1 MLQACATQQELDD
14 SSGEDQREVMMVR
27 RLNIKHSNYIWMN
40 FTGTSLNVL
49 TLIDSGAQVSVLPC
63 KLYEKL
69 PKEKQHPKSK
79 STVKIKAGNGTEI
92 KCFGVAPVE
101 FGFQGMTFVYNLYV
115 VEDTVQPILGYD
127 FMHDV
132 GGSEISPSEN
142 TVKIRGKLLN
152 LVTPADV

>member
-1 MLQACATQQELDD
+1 MQACATQQESSD
-14 SSGEDQREVMMVR
+14 SGGEDQREVMMVR
-27 RLNIKHSNYIWMN
+27 RLNIKHSNYIWVN

-101 FGFQGMTFVYNLYV
+101 FGFQGRHSFTICTLWKILCSLSWVMISCMT
-115 VEDTVQPILGYD
+115 
-127 FMHDV
+127 
-132 GGSEISPSEN
+132 
-142 TVKIRGKLLN
+142 
-152 LVTPADV
+152 LVDQRYRRPKTQ

>member
-1 MLQACATQQELDD
+1 MQVEQPAPGPAYEAY
-14 SSGEDQREVMMVR
+14 ED
-27 RLNIKHSNYIWMN
+27 
-40 FTGTSLNVL
+40 
-49 TLIDSGAQVSVLPC
+49 
-63 KLYEKL
+63 
-69 PKEKQHPKSK
+69 
-79 STVKIKAGNGTEI
+79 
-92 KCFGVAPVE
+92 APVE